1 MTGRRVTPEGILIA
15 RYDTPRGQWLD
26 FRKEGIGGSDAL
38 AVLGLDRWKSRMEVY
53 LDKTG
58 DTRAE
63 RQQTDVM
70 AWGNYAEGP
79 IAEWFTFKTGIG
91 VRRCGLMANADRPW
105 QRVSVDRL
113 TADGGLLECKNTNYH
128 RREEWSGED
137 GDTVADGAEA
147 QSQHGLAVTGLPHA
161 WVAAQVGGEPPV
173 IRRVD
178 RDDAL
183 IADMTAVEAEFWQLV
198 LDRTPPAL
206 EGRASPDLVR
216 RLFPGAV
223 SGKVIEIGAD
233 ALAILRDARR
243 AQQDESAAKRSK
255 EELSARVQMLAG
267 DAEIITCGGR
277 VVATWK
283 NGDGRRSAD
292 LDLMAREF
300 PAAYAAAVSRKPG
313 RRFLN
318 KLKDSDVLAGTEIAR
333 EAA

>member
-1 MTGRRVTPEGILIA
+1 MTGRRVTPEGILVA
-15 RYDTPRGQWLD
+15 RHDAPREKWLNL
-26 FRKEGIGGSDAL
+26 RKQGIGGSDAL
-38 AVLGLDRWKSRMEVY
+38 AVMGLDRWKSRMEVY

-58 DTRAE
+58 DSRAE
-63 RQQTDVM
+63 REQTDAM

-79 IAEWFTFKTGIG
+79 IAEWFTYKTGIR
-91 VRRCGLMANADRPW
+91 VRRCGLMVNADRPW

-178 RDDAL
+178 RDDVL
-183 IADMTAVEAEFWQLV
+183 IADMIAIEEEFWHLV

-216 RLFPGAV
+216 RLFPGAE
-223 SGKVIEIGAD
+223 SGKVIEID
-233 ALAILRDARR
+233 DVTLAILLASKR
-243 AQQDESAAKRSK
+243 AQQDETAAERRKK
-255 EELSARVQMLAG
+255 ELAAQVQLLVG
-267 DAEIITCGGR
+267 DAEFITHNGKI
-277 VVATWK
+277 VATWK
-283 NGDGRRSAD
+283 NGDGRRSTDYDRLAS
-292 LDLMAREF
+292 EF
-300 PAAYAAAVSRKPG
+300 PAAYAATVSRTPG

-318 KLKDSDVLAGTEIAR
+318 KLKDAGDGAAVTPLR